1 MRFIVRND
9 KRIAE
14 LWLTNGEQSCEGISE
29 FISEKS
35 AELGAKNYRLAVFRS
50 GSRSLYD
57 CTEGLLHSNF

>member
-14 LWLTNGEQSCEGISE
+14 LWLTNGEQSYEGIND

-50 GSRSLYD
+50 GSRSL
-57 CTEGLLHSNF
+57 